1 MNQWLGLTMVSAA
14 AMLAAC
20 GGGSDLGGGTET
32 DLSGARG
39 SLMHNPPLRVTAL
52 SAGEFKDRLAASPS
66 GQSLL
71 ALAGAPKCGVDV
83 HYIEYGTVGGA
94 GEKTNASGAL
104 MVPTGGVAGCG
115 GARPVVL
122 YAHGTT
128 TDRAY
133 NIADITEPARP
144 GASEGSLLAAM
155 YAAQGFIVVAPNYAG
170 YDVSKLGYHPYLNAD
185 QQSKDMLDALA
196 AARKALP
203 RIGSQD
209 GGKLLVAGYSQG
221 GHVAM
226 ATHRALQ
233 AAGQPV
239 TASAPMSGP
248 YALGAF
254 GDAVY
259 YGNVNLGAT
268 VFTPLLAASY
278 QKAYGNLYAQPSDM
292 FEAAYATGI
301 EQLLPSATPLATL
314 VAQGKLPQTQLF
326 SSTPPAPAFAA
337 ITPPTQP
344 PALAPLFALG
354 FGSNNLVKNSAR
366 LAYLQ
371 D

>member
-1 MNQWLGLTMVSAA
+1 MNQGLGLTMVSAA

-52 SAGEFKDRLAASPS
+52 SAAEFKDRLAASPS

-170 YDVSKLGYHPYLNAD
+170 
-185 QQSKDMLDALA
+185 
-196 AARKALP
+196 
-203 RIGSQD
+203 
-209 GGKLLVAGYSQG
+209 
-221 GHVAM
+221 
-226 ATHRALQ
+226 
-233 AAGQPV
+233 
-239 TASAPMSGP
+239 
-248 YALGAF
+248 
-254 GDAVY
+254 
-259 YGNVNLGAT
+259 
-268 VFTPLLAASY
+268 
-278 QKAYGNLYAQPSDM
+278 
-292 FEAAYATGI
+292 
-301 EQLLPSATPLATL
+301 
-314 VAQGKLPQTQLF
+314 
-326 SSTPPAPAFAA
+326 
-337 ITPPTQP
+337 
-344 PALAPLFALG
+344 
-354 FGSNNLVKNSAR
+354 
-366 LAYLQ
+366 
-371 D
+371 